1 MTDEGKNMIKNIE
14 FRSWLISNTKYSDAA
29 INDVVSRM
37 KRADKVLPWNSNE
50 TYLYYLEKNEDFS
63 KMSVSVK
70 SQIRKAVK
78 YYIAFNISI
87 SNK

>member
-1 MTDEGKNMIKNIE
+1 MINSIE
-14 FRSWLISNTKYSDAA
+14 FKKWLIANTKYSDAA

-37 KRADKVLPWNSNE
+37 KRADRIMPWDSNE
-50 TYLYYLEKNEDFS
+50 AYIYYLEKNEDFS

-78 YYIAFNISI
+78 YYIEFDL
-87 SNK
+87 SNEK

>member
-1 MTDEGKNMIKNIE
+1 MIKSIE
-14 FRSWLISNTKYSDAA
+14 FREWLLSNTKYSDAA

-37 KRADKVLPWNSNE
+37 KRADRMMPWNSSE

-78 YYIAFNISI
+78 YYIAFNA
-87 SNK
+87 SNSVE

>member
-1 MTDEGKNMIKNIE
+1 MIKSIE
-14 FRSWLISNTKYSDAA
+14 FREWLTSNTKYSDAA

-37 KRADKVLPWNSNE
+37 KRADRMMPWNSSE
-50 TYLYYLEKNEDFS
+50 TYLYFLEKNEDFS

-78 YYIAFNISI
+78 YYIEFNAST
-87 SNK
+87 SVE

>member
-1 MTDEGKNMIKNIE
+1 MIKNIE
-14 FRSWLISNTKYSDAA
+14 FRAWLAANTKYSDAA

-37 KRADKVLPWNSNE
+37 KRADRMLPWNSNE
-50 TYLYYLEKNEDFS
+50 TYLYYLEKNEEFS

-78 YYIAFNISI
+78 YYIAFNVSVFD
-87 SNK
+87 K

>member
-1 MTDEGKNMIKNIE
+1 MINSIE
-14 FRSWLISNTKYSDAA
+14 FKKWLSTNTKYSDAA

-37 KRADKVLPWNSNE
+37 NRADRIMSWDSNE
-50 TYLYYLEKNEDFS
+50 TYLYYLEKNEEFS

-78 YYIAFNISI
+78 YYIAFYKEISE
-87 SNK
+87 K